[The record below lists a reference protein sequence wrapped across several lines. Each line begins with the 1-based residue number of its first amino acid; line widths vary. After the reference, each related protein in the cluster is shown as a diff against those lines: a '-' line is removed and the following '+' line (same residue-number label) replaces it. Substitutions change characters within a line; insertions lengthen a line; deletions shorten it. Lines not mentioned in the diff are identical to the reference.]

1 MAESAPWHEDPAFWE
16 TFRNY
21 LFPPEKVE
29 EATEQ
34 VDQLL
39 ALLDLDSDA
48 RVLDVPCG
56 VGRHAVEL
64 ASRGYRVTGVDA
76 TEAYLDSARER
87 AREADEG
94 GADEDGAVRQHVEF
108 RRADMREFRRPE
120 AFDAVVNV
128 YTSFGYFEDRAD
140 DERTAR
146 NFYESLKPGGRLLL
160 SLTSKEVL
168 AGKFEK
174 RTWEER
180 DGAYVLEEHE
190 VTDDW
195 NWMENRWIVVADGGS
210 ASGESRTS
218 PDAEA
223 SGGETTEFTVS
234 HRLYSAY
241 ELSELLKRVGFED
254 VAVYGDLDGS
264 AYDENAE
271 RLVVVAEK

>member
-1 MAESAPWHEDPAFWE
+1 MGEQPPWHEDPAFWE
-16 TFRNY
+16 TFREY
-21 LFPPEKVE
+21 LFSPEKVA

-34 VDQLL
+34 VDQVL
-39 ALLDLDSDA
+39 ALLDVEPGA

-56 VGRHAVEL
+56 VGRHAAEF
-64 ASRGYRVTGVDA
+64 ARRGYRVTGVDV
-76 TEAYLDSARER
+76 TQAYLDAARDR
-87 AREADEG
+87 AREVGEDEADG
-94 GADEDGAVRQHVEF
+94 DDTVGQNVEF
-108 RRADMREFRRPE
+108 RQADMREFRRPG

-160 SLTSKEVL
+160 NLTSKEVL

-174 RTWEER
+174 RTWNER

-195 NWMENRWIVVADGGS
+195 NWMENRWIVVED
-210 ASGESRTS
+210 
-218 PDAEA
+218 
-223 SGGETTEFTVS
+223 GETKEFTVS

-241 ELSELLKRVGFED
+241 ELSQLLKGVGFET
-254 VAVYGDLDGS
+254 VEVYGNLDGS
-264 AYDENAE
+264 TYDENAE
-271 RLVVVAEK
+271 GLVAVAEK